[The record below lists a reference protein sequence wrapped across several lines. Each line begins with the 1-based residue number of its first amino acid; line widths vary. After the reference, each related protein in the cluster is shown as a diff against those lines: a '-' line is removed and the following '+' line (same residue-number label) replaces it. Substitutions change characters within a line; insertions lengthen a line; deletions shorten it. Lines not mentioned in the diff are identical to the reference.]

1 MNLHTAIVL
10 CIFLFFVLSSKRP
23 PNRVMQFVL
32 MIGAFAMSI
41 AWLNVL
47 ANEIVSI
54 LQALGI
60 LFGISTGERESK
72 QKKKNMPLID
82 CYLLTVMGFSRD

>member
-1 MNLHTAIVL
+1 
-10 CIFLFFVLSSKRP
+10 
-23 PNRVMQFVL
+23 MQFVL

-54 LQALGI
+54 LQALGV
-60 LFGISTGERESK
+60 LFGISTGEKEI
-72 QKKKNMPLID
+72 KNVLLIA
-82 CYLLTVMGFSRD
+82 

>member
-1 MNLHTAIVL
+1 
-10 CIFLFFVLSSKRP
+10 
-23 PNRVMQFVL
+23 MQFVL

-72 QKKKNMPLID
+72 QTKKNMPLID
-82 CYLLTVMGFSRD
+82 CYLLTVMDFSRD

>member
-54 LQALGI
+54 LQALGV
-60 LFGISTGERESK
+60 LFGISTGERESNIR
-72 QKKKNMPLID
+72 KKLAAD
-82 CYLLTVMGFSRD
+82 

>member
-1 MNLHTAIVL
+1 MCNQSPIAIVL
-10 CIFLFFVLSSKRP
+10 CIFLFFVVSSKRP
-23 PNRVMQFVL
+23 PNPVMQFVL

-54 LQALGI
+54 LQALGV
-60 LFGISTGERESK
+60 LFGISTGEREI
-72 QKKKNMPLID
+72 KNVLLIA
-82 CYLLTVMGFSRD
+82 

>member
-1 MNLHTAIVL
+1 MLPRAINPPIAIVL
-10 CIFLFFVLSSKRP
+10 CIFLFFVVSSKRP
-23 PNRVMQFVL
+23 PNPVMQFVL

-47 ANEIVSI
+47 ANEIVSV

-60 LFGISTGERESK
+60 LFGISTGEREL
-72 QKKKNMPLID
+72 NMLLID
-82 CYLLTVMGFSRD
+82 CCLLTVMDISRD

>member
-10 CIFLFFVLSSKRP
+10 CVFLFFILSSKRP

-32 MIGAFAMSI
+32 MVGAFAMSI

-47 ANEIVSI
+47 ANEIVSV

-60 LFGISTGERESK
+60 LFGISTGEGEL
-72 QKKKNMPLID
+72 NMLLID
-82 CYLLTVMGFSRD
+82 CCLLTVMDISRD

>member
-10 CIFLFFVLSSKRP
+10 CVFLFFILSSKRP

-32 MIGAFAMSI
+32 MIGAFGMSI

-47 ANEIVSI
+47 ANEIVSV

-60 LFGISTGERESK
+60 LFGISTGEGEL
-72 QKKKNMPLID
+72 NMLLID
-82 CYLLTVMGFSRD
+82 CCLLTVMDISRD

>member
-10 CIFLFFVLSSKRP
+10 CVFLFFILSSKRP

-32 MIGAFAMSI
+32 MVGAFAMSI

-47 ANEIVSI
+47 ANEIVSV

-60 LFGISTGERESK
+60 LFGISTGEREL
-72 QKKKNMPLID
+72 NMLLID
-82 CYLLTVMGFSRD
+82 CCLLTVMDISRD